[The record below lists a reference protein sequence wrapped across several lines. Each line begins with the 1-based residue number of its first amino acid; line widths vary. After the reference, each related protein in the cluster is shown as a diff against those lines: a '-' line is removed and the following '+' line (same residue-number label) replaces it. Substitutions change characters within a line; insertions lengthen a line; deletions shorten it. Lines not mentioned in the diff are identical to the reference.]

1 MGIVAQMESLL
12 QKGLRLNEAD
22 EIDIAQLPPKVLKA
36 IDGLG
41 KYGFKP
47 EIAFQG
53 VHGNVVTL
61 KASGGIKGLAT
72 RLSAEQLKAIM
83 AVPSFRWLEA
93 GEGEITIGC

>member
-1 MGIVAQMESLL
+1 MSIVAQMESLL
-12 QKGLRLNEAD
+12 QKGQRLNEAD

-72 RLSAEQLKAIM
+72 RLSAEQLKTIM
-83 AVPSFRWLEA
+83 AVPGFRWLEA